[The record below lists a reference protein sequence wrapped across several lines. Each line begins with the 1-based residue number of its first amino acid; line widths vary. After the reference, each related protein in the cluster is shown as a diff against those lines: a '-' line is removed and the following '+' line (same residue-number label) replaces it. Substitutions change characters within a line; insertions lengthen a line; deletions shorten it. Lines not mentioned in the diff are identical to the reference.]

1 MKEIHPLVIPLLIG
15 ESKLNKVSKPTRVM
29 IIPVISNQR
38 SAPIPPIGRTHS
50 EPKRTDFFCRVRLFE
65 DAVLEVRVRLE
76 DLRTV
81 FLRVV
86 EALREDVFALLPVFF
101 EVRFFLLAIVFNK
114 FSCTISACLESDYS
128 TNGLITNPISGRG
141 LSH

>member
-1 MKEIHPLVIPLLIG
+1 M
-15 ESKLNKVSKPTRVM
+15 
-29 IIPVISNQR
+29 
-38 SAPIPPIGRTHS
+38 GRTHS
-50 EPKRTDFFCRVRLFE
+50 ELKRADFFCRVRLFE

-76 DLRTV
+76 DLRAV

-86 EALREDVFALLPVFF
+86 EALREDVFALLLVFC

-128 TNGLITNPISGRG
+128 TNGLITNPTSGRG
-141 LSH
+141 SSY